1 MGHTIQDVAEAAGVS
16 TSTVSRAFTR
26 PDLVSAKTRDRI
38 LSIAARMHFS
48 LSRSAAALKSG
59 KSLRIALLM
68 SGKMNLWFISSVFE
82 GLNEIFHEAGYDVSV
97 FQIGSI
103 DERKE
108 FFQTLPVRRN
118 ADAVIVS
125 SFSIDRDEVGQLNSI
140 GVPVIG
146 INADNS
152 EELGFTAAIN
162 IDDIHGS
169 EIAARHLIQLGHK
182 EIVYVST
189 HREVSLHFSVQ
200 NRTDSFMNYCKDH
213 GVRIRSIACEISENG
228 QYNISDVA
236 SQVLAMDP
244 LPTAIACQE
253 DGIAIPLQFLLER
266 SGIHIPH
273 DVSIMGFDDA
283 SYSADLGLTTI
294 RQNPVDM
301 ARKAAR
307 MALEL
312 IDSKEIDETFVVEKA
327 ELIVRSSTSRPR
339 A

>member
-38 LSIAARMHFS
+38 LSIAAQMHFS

-82 GLNEIFHEAGYDVSV
+82 GLNEI
-97 FQIGSI
+97 I

-213 GVRIRSIACEISENG
+213 GVHIRSIACEISENG

>member
-1 MGHTIQDVAEAAGVS
+1 
-16 TSTVSRAFTR
+16 
-26 PDLVSAKTRDRI
+26 
-38 LSIAARMHFS
+38 MHFS
-48 LSRSAAALKSG
+48 LSRSAAALKLG

-108 FFQTLPVRRN
+108 FSKLCLCDAMRMLLLFHLSVLTATRWDSSIPSGFLLLVLMPTTLR
-118 ADAVIVS
+118 S
-125 SFSIDRDEVGQLNSI
+125 S
-140 GVPVIG
+140 
-146 INADNS
+146 
-152 EELGFTAAIN
+152 GFTAAIN

-273 DVSIMGFDDA
+273 DMSIMGFDDA

-301 ARKAAR
+301 ARKAAN
-307 MALEL
+307 AWH
-312 IDSKEIDETFVVEKA
+312 
-327 ELIVRSSTSRPR
+327 
-339 A
+339 

>member
-26 PDLVSAKTRDRI
+26 PDLVSAKTRQRI
-38 LSIAARMHFS
+38 LDVAAQLHFS

-82 GLNEIFHEAGYDVSV
+82 GLNEVFHEAGYDVSV
-97 FQIGSI
+97 FQISSV

-108 FFQTLPVRRN
+108 FFQTLPVQRN

-125 SFSIDRDEVGQLNSI
+125 SFSIDHNEVAQLNSI
-140 GVPVIG
+140 GIPIVG

-152 EELGFTAAIN
+152 KELGFTAGVN

-169 EIAARHLIQLGHK
+169 EIAARHLIQLGHNN
-182 EIVYVST
+182 IVYVST

-200 NRTDSFMNYCKDH
+200 NRIDSFVSYCAHH
-213 GVRIRSIACEISENG
+213 GISLRTIACEVDTDG
-228 QYNISDVA
+228 QYNISDIA
-236 SQVLAMDP
+236 SQILAMDP

-266 SGIHIPH
+266 SGLHIPQ
-273 DVSIMGFDDA
+273 DISLVGFDDA
-283 SYSADLGLTTI
+283 AYSADLGLTTI
-294 RQNPVDM
+294 RQNPIDM
-301 ARKAAR
+301 AKKAAH
-307 MALEL
+307 MTLSLIEGKEL
-312 IDSKEIDETFVVEKA
+312 DENFVVEKA
-327 ELIVRSSTSRPR
+327 ELIVRSSTTRPR
-339 A
+339 S